1 MLKLAARARVID
13 ELMAEGVNV
22 ALPVVACDI
31 DLLAFMESRTE
42 PCGVVPVPVPI
53 QIVVSRED
61 GLARHLETA
70 RAFGVLVALI
80 WDAAE
85 RVPIR
90 SFALTSAELT
100 LVRMIDRM
108 SAAGAA
114 RTSASADPG
123 RPQPLATEG

>member
-31 DLLAFMESRTE
+31 
-42 PCGVVPVPVPI
+42 
-53 QIVVSRED
+53 
-61 GLARHLETA
+61 
-70 RAFGVLVALI
+70 
-80 WDAAE
+80 
-85 RVPIR
+85 
-90 SFALTSAELT
+90 ALTSAELT

>member
-1 MLKLAARARVID
+1 VID

-42 PCGVVPVPVPI
+42 PCGVVPVPI

>member
-42 PCGVVPVPVPI
+42 PCGVVPVPI